1 MINVS
6 TKGDIMKRLVAD
18 IDDTLYKE
26 LKILI
31 IKENTTIK
39 EKITK
44 LVSEE
49 IAKSKEKKEKD

>member
-1 MINVS
+1 MYIG

-26 LKILI
+26 LKLLI
-31 IKENTTIK
+31 VKENTTIK

-49 IAKSKEKKEKD
+49 IAKSKKEKEKD